1 MKKIHFILILL
12 IGAFMMPTSV
22 FACGNNSKQKSC
34 TKEMSSHKGM
44 KNCCKKKTGSND
56 KEHSGCSG
64 KCGNAL
70 CSVST
75 LNLGIVSAFTIE
87 TNSDVFNFSTK
98 RQKFYHS
105 VSFTSEG
112 YSSIWLIPKIS

>member
-1 MKKIHFILILL
+1 
-12 IGAFMMPTSV
+12 MMPTSV
-22 FACGNNSKQKSC
+22 FACGDNSSSKSC
-34 TKEMSSHKGM
+34 NKEMSSHKGM
-44 KNCCKKKTGSND
+44 KDCCKKDAGSKD
-56 KEHSGCSG
+56 KEHSGCTG

-70 CSVST
+70 CSVSS
-75 LNLGIVSAFTIE
+75 LNIGVVAPLYIE
-87 TNSDVFNFSTK
+87 TKPDVFNFAIK